1 MNGLGDDVRM
11 GLIRLVRDWKY
22 TFTAS
27 VCLAAGTAAVISVF
41 TIVNL
46 VILKLLP
53 FHESD
58 RLVMIRG
65 FCPIENEEDAQ
76 TSIAEFLDW
85 QSQCTTMELAAF
97 QLRQLDLAVGDQYQ
111 RMIGF
116 RVSDNFFTV
125 LHAEPFMGLALD
137 QTIGNGNLQQI
148 MLSVDLWEQFFERD
162 QHVVGN
168 VVRINS
174 WLTWPTPGSRG
185 YELTGILPE
194 DMRYLPS
201 SSWLFNSNGYGPASR
216 LQFCMPMDIARA
228 TWRDFRSVD
237 AIGRLKQG
245 VTREEAQAEMELIAA
260 RLEVDYPDSNAGWSI
275 RLVPLNEYAYRRVNQ
290 TLIAS
295 FIASSI
301 VLLLACGTA
310 AHLLLIRS
318 GRRAAEMAIISAI
331 GATPHRLGRQ
341 AVVEVV
347 TLTVVACT
355 IGLVLSAHAISIL
368 NSIAPGDIP
377 SAVESRFEPAVITVT
392 FLSAAVSCMVI
403 GAMPLRRVLT
413 HNLGALLSVATRTA
427 TQTTRAMKLLRGMV
441 AFGVASSYVLLVA
454 AGLLVLKMQHLMQVE
469 PGFESDNRLT
479 MTIALPEAK
488 HEWNQNTSFCH
499 DVMDGVRDLPGVLN
513 VAAIQGLPMGR
524 NKIGTDIFIEG
535 KPLIRESDLPN
546 TYIRVVTDDYFETM
560 GIPVVR
566 GRTFQPNDSIGE
578 IGQTRVVIVNE
589 TMAEECWPGE
599 DPIGR
604 RLKTFEAGWWLE
616 VIGVV
621 GDVRSEGLDRPPVI
635 DMYFPEKLFPQPHIV
650 LVVETSHNDPMALS
664 GSTRSV
670 IHQADPDAGIT
681 HVATM
686 NDIIE
691 QSQASDRYFAVLL
704 ATLAIVGTVLATFGI
719 LLTTLFSV
727 SQRSRELAIRI
738 CCGATPRDIVTL
750 VVMDQLKQVAIGI
763 VLGGVLCFAL
773 VNVVDLPWE
782 TARYFKVVAW
792 TIVPASLAV
801 LAVFASAIVAIRVA
815 LKSSVLA

>member
-1 MNGLGDDVRM
+1 MNGLSDDIWM
-11 GLIRLVRDWKY
+11 ALTRLLRDWRY
-22 TFTAS
+22 TFAAS
-27 VCLAAGTAAVISVF
+27 ICLAAGTAAVISVF

-46 VILKLLP
+46 VVLKPLP
-53 FHESD
+53 FHEPD

-65 FCPIENEEDAQ
+65 FCPIENEDDAQ

-85 QSQCTTMELAAF
+85 QTQCTTMELAAY

-111 RMIGF
+111 RMVGF
-116 RVSDNFFTV
+116 RVSRNFFTV
-125 LHAEPFMGLALD
+125 LHAEPYMGLALD

-148 MLSVDLWEQFFERD
+148 MLSVDLWEQFFARD
-162 QHVVGN
+162 QDLVGN

-201 SSWLFNSNGYGPASR
+201 SSWLFNSSGFGPASR
-216 LQFCMPMDIARA
+216 LQFCMPMDLANA

-237 AIGRLKQG
+237 AIGRLKPG

-275 RLVPLNEYAYRRVNQ
+275 RLVPLHEYAYRRVNQ
-290 TLIAS
+290 TLVAS
-295 FIASSI
+295 FVASSI

-310 AHLLLIRS
+310 AHVLLIRS
-318 GRRAAEMAIISAI
+318 GRRAAEMAISSAL
-331 GATPHRLGRQ
+331 GATPNRLGRQ
-341 AVVEVV
+341 AAIEVV
-347 TLTVVACT
+347 ALTACACT
-355 IGLVLSAHAISIL
+355 IGLVLARYAILIL
-368 NSIAPGDIP
+368 NAIAPGDMP
-377 SAVESRFEPAVITVT
+377 RAAESRFDTSVILFTCLV
-392 FLSAAVSCMVI
+392 AAACCMAI
-403 GAMPLRRVLT
+403 GALPLWRVLT
-413 HNLGALLSVATRTA
+413 PNIGALLSVATRTV
-427 TQTTRAMKLLRGMV
+427 TQTTRAMKLLRAMV

-454 AGLLVLKMQHLMQVE
+454 AGLLVLKMQHLMQVD
-469 PGFESDNRLT
+469 PGFEPDNRLT

-499 DVMDGVRDLPGVLN
+499 NVMDGVRDLPGVVN

-546 TYIRVVTDDYFETM
+546 TYIRVVTDGYFETM

-604 RLKTFEAGWWLE
+604 RLKTFQAGSWLE

-704 ATLAIVGTVLATFGI
+704 TTLALVGTVLAMFGI

-750 VVMDQLKQVAIGI
+750 VVVDQLKQIAVGI
-763 VLGGVLCFAL
+763 VLGGTLCFAL
-773 VNVVDLPWE
+773 VHVVDLPWE
-782 TARYFKVVAW
+782 TARYFQIVAW
-792 TIVPASLAV
+792 TIVPGGLSV
-801 LAVFASAIVAIRVA
+801 LAVFASATVAIRA
-815 LKSSVLA
+815 ASKSSVLA